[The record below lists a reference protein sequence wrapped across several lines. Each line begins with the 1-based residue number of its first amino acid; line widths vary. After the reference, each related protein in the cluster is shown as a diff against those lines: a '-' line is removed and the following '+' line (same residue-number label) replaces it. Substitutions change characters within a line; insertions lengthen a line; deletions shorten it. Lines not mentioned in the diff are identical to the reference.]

1 MTREGGRKINGLC
14 QAALRLPGKAA
25 LAAAA
30 AKRTFSV
37 RLRGGGKRRQ
47 ETCSYASAQ
56 AKAFIGWHA
65 VCGLDDT
72 AVLLCAFTEI
82 TQTAAST
89 KNAFYST
96 PEGSV
101 SPYGSRYGGENF
113 YTGVDMAMDN
123 AYGKSVLAAQ
133 IDVSTGKI
141 PTVWSYPAQNS

>member
-1 MTREGGRKINGLC
+1 M
-14 QAALRLPGKAA
+14 
-25 LAAAA
+25 
-30 AKRTFSV
+30 
-37 RLRGGGKRRQ
+37 
-47 ETCSYASAQ
+47 
-56 AKAFIGWHA
+56 
-65 VCGLDDT
+65 CGLDDT

-123 AYGKSVLAAQ
+123 AYGKSVLAAENG
-133 IDVSTGKI
+133 TGRNIRGGANRCIHGKDTDGLELSGAKFMI
-141 PTVWSYPAQNS
+141 